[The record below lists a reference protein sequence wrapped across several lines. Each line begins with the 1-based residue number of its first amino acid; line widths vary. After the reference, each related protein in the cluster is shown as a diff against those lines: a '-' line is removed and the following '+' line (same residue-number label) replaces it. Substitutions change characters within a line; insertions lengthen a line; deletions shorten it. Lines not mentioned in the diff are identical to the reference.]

1 MSLFSSAF
9 PRLVVAVAIATGCA
23 VAGCAATSEVE
34 DEPTA
39 EGEDDLTGATN
50 PMGLRLVYDEPSH
63 HLRATVRKR
72 LRAGE
77 SLKLAVRRG
86 RLSGNAQPAAID
98 CAQLPHAPP
107 LPRPE
112 GTTKIVYDGPEI
124 EPSLLA
130 NVYQEQWIMRAVAPP
145 LLDRLAREGAD
156 SIVEACI
163 VKDEAPRVTLKTSI
177 ECAWDERDPNA
188 AESSLAH
195 RSCPVAPSTTPNGQ
209 GQQ

>member
-1 MSLFSSAF
+1 MRVLSSAL
-9 PRLVVAVAIATGCA
+9 PRLLLAVAIVTGGA
-23 VAGCAATSEVE
+23 LSGCSASSDVE
-34 DEPTA
+34 DDPTA

-50 PMGLRLVYDEPSH
+50 AMGLRLVYDEPSR

-86 RLSGNAQPAAID
+86 RLSGGQQAVLDCTRLPA
-98 CAQLPHAPP
+98 APP
-107 LPRPE
+107 LPRAE
-112 GTTKIVYDGPEI
+112 GTTKIVYDGPEV

-130 NVYQEQWIMRAVAPP
+130 NVYQEEWIMRAVAPP

-163 VKDEAPRVTLKTSI
+163 VKDEAPRVTIKTSI

-188 AESSLAH
+188 ASLAN
-195 RSCPVAPSTTPNGQ
+195 RSCPLPSSNPSGQ

>member
-1 MSLFSSAF
+1 M
-9 PRLVVAVAIATGCA
+9 AVAIVTGCA
-23 VAGCAATSEVE
+23 VSGCGTSSDVE

-39 EGEDDLTGATN
+39 DSEDDLTGATN
-50 PMGLRLVYDEPSH
+50 AMGLRLVYDEPSRH
-63 HLRATVRKR
+63 VRATVKKR

-86 RLSGNAQPAAID
+86 RLSGGAPVLVD
-98 CAQLPHAPP
+98 CAQLPSAPP

-130 NVYQEQWIMRAVAPP
+130 NVYEEQWVMRALAPP
-145 LLDRLAREGAD
+145 LLDRIAREGAD

-163 VKDEAPRVTLKTSI
+163 VKDEAPRVTVKTSI

-188 AESSLAH
+188 AESSLAN
-195 RSCPVAPSTTPNGQ
+195 RSCPLPAPNQGGAQ
-209 GQQ
+209 GGAQGGQQ